1 MPNLTQPELMLLRE
15 SLSSEMMVIEK
26 LGFLANQTTDP
37 QFKQVLLDV
46 QKTHQRHQDIL
57 MRHLGV
63 GPVM

>member
-26 LGFLANQTTDP
+26 LGFLANQTNDP

-46 QKTHQRHQDIL
+46 QRTHQHHQNIL